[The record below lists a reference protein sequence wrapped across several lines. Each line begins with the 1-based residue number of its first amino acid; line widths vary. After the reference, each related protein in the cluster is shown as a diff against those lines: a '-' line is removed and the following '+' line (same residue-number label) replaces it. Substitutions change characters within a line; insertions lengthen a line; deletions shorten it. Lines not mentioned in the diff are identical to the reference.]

1 MKVIGKFQE
10 VERVKGTIIY
20 SFVRFDIM
28 KKMYEHLADKTHNI
42 IDCGKELKRDGE
54 FNAMI
59 INIIILSIEMD
70 EMNDT
75 EKKPGL
81 TQIRVIEY
89 WWDGI
94 GNWKAYPL
102 VI

>member
-59 INIIILSIEMD
+59 INLILLSIEMD

-75 EKKPGL
+75 EKNLAWPK
-81 TQIRVIEY
+81 
-89 WWDGI
+89 
-94 GNWKAYPL
+94 
-102 VI
+102 

>member
-59 INIIILSIEMD
+59 INLILLSIEMD

-75 EKKPGL
+75 EKTWLDPNS
-81 TQIRVIEY
+81 
-89 WWDGI
+89 D
-94 GNWKAYPL
+94 
-102 VI
+102 